1 MASTTFSATYTSSQT
16 ISIPANATNIVI
28 QVAGARGGT
37 GGNDSIASGG
47 RGGRGK
53 FGSFTVGPS
62 FVARNLQ
69 FNIGSIGGDGVGS
82 QSGAPGGGGGG
93 GVASGG
99 TGGRAGFSGSSG
111 GGGGGGGATG
121 VYDSYSNSWIIVA
134 AGGGGGGGASFV
146 PSPGFPGEPGFE
158 GPSWYAT
165 GGVGSITNGA
175 TAPNKNGD
183 GGAGGGGGGGASG
196 GGGGAVGQDGQRG
209 GGGGGG
215 GGSGYNSSITTLT
228 SSNNNDGN
236 GYVYI
241 QYTLLTPQINS
252 FSATPNPQ
260 TSGSD
265 GIPNYDTTLS
275 WNTSDVTSVSISN
288 IGVVG
293 SSGST
298 SITNLPQSTVGSS
311 SPATRSYTLT
321 ACAGSTCVTQTIT
334 VEVFNDN
341 TPDNYSI
348 SNQSNLEPN
357 TLTTTSTTT
366 ITGIDMQTTV
376 SAGPGVQVS
385 NNSVNWSGSVLVSN
399 NNVVFARAS
408 SPSFNT
414 DPSGLTNSSQ
424 FYIDIGPVRRFFT
437 LTTRAPDVSETFNLS
452 NKDDRVPFPDID
464 TITTPPDN
472 PAEQYISSNTLNVD
486 DIEIPVEVKTNN
498 SNIQIRVKRA
508 GASSWENWQDT
519 RSI

>member
-1 MASTTFSATYTSSQT
+1 MASSTFSATYTSSQT
-16 ISIPANATNIVI
+16 ISIPANATNISI
-28 QVAGARGGT
+28 QVAAARGGT
-37 GGNDSIASGG
+37 GGNDSIAPGG
-47 RGGRGK
+47 IGGNGR
-53 FGSFTVGPS
+53 FGTFTIQPS

-69 FNIGSIGGDGVGS
+69 LNIGTIGGNGS
-82 QSGAPGGGGGG
+82 NGSGGAGGGGGG
-93 GVASGG
+93 GVAAGG
-99 TGGRAGFSGSSG
+99 NGGRAGFSGSSG

-121 VYDSYSNSWIIVA
+121 VYDSFANTWIIVA
-134 AGGGGGGGASFV
+134 GGGGGGGGASFV
-146 PSPGFPGEPGFE
+146 PSPGFPGFPGN
-158 GPSWYAT
+158 T
-165 GGVGSITNGA
+165 GGDWGSSVGSITNGSN
-175 TAPNKNGD
+175 APNKSGD
-183 GGAGGGGGGGASG
+183 GGAGGGGGGGVPG
-196 GGGGAVGQDGQRG
+196 GGGGFVGQDGRTG
-209 GGGGGG
+209 GGPGGG
-215 GGSGYNSSITTLT
+215 GGSGYNTSYATLT
-228 SSNNNDGN
+228 SSNVNSGN
-236 GYVYI
+236 GYVFI
-241 QYTLLTPQINS
+241 QYTVLTPQINN
-252 FSATPNPQ
+252 FSANPNPQ

-265 GIPNYDTTLS
+265 GIQNYNTTLS

-288 IGVVG
+288 IGAVG

-298 SITNLPQSTVGSS
+298 SVTNLPQSTVGSS

-321 ACAGSTCVTQTIT
+321 ACAGSTCVNQTIT
-334 VEVFNDN
+334 VQVFNDN
-341 TPDNYSI
+341 TPDNYII

-399 NNVVFARAS
+399 NNQVFARAV
-408 SPSFNT
+408 SPPFNT

-437 LTTRAPDVSETFNLS
+437 LTTRAPDVSETFNFA
-452 NKDDRVPFPDID
+452 NEDDRVPYPDID

-472 PAEQYISSNTLNVD
+472 PAEPYISSNTLNVD

>member
-1 MASTTFSATYTSSQT
+1 MASSTFSATYTSSQT
-16 ISIPANATNIVI
+16 ISIPANATNISI
-28 QVAGARGGT
+28 QVAAARGGT
-37 GGNDSIASGG
+37 GGFDANTPGG
-47 RGGRGK
+47 TYGAGR
-53 FGSFTVGPS
+53 FGTFNIQPS

-69 FNIGSIGGDGVGS
+69 FNIGSIGGDGNSS
-82 QSGAPGGGGGG
+82 QSNAPGGGGGG

-99 TGGRAGFSGSSG
+99 TGGRAGPQGSSG

-121 VYDSYSNSWIIVA
+121 VYDSYSGSWIIV
-134 AGGGGGGGASFV
+134 AGGGGGGGGAAY
-146 PSPGFPGEPGFE
+146 PGVNGLIGDV
-158 GPSWYAT
+158 GLNW
-165 GGVGSITNGA
+165 VGSVSPISNGG
-175 TAPNKNGD
+175 NGGNCPSD
-183 GGAGGGGGGGASG
+183 GSGGGGGGGGASG
-196 GGGGAVGQDGQRG
+196 GGGGYNGFDVSAGNVNARG
-209 GGGGGG
+209 GFG
-215 GGSGYNSSITTLT
+215 GGSGYNTTYASLT
-228 SSNNNDGN
+228 SSNINNGN
-236 GYVYI
+236 GYIFI
-241 QYTLLTPQINS
+241 QYTLLTPQINN
-252 FSATPNPQ
+252 FSANPNPQ

-265 GIPNYDTTLS
+265 GIQNYDTTLS
-275 WNTSDVTSVSISN
+275 WNVSDASSVSISN
-288 IGVVG
+288 IGAVG
-293 SSGST
+293 TSGST
-298 SITNLPQSTVGSS
+298 SITNLPQSTSGSN

-321 ACAGSTCVTQTIT
+321 ACAGSTCVNQTIT

-341 TPDNYSI
+341 TPDNYII

-399 NNVVFARAS
+399 NNQIFARAV
-408 SPSFNT
+408 SPPFNT

-437 LTTRAPDVSETFNLS
+437 LTTRAPDVSETFNFA
-452 NKDDRVPFPDID
+452 NEDDRVPYPDID

-472 PAEQYISSNTLNVD
+472 PAEPYISSNTLNVD

>member
-1 MASTTFSATYTSSQT
+1 MATSTFSATYTTSQT
-16 ISIPANATNIVI
+16 ISIPSNATNIAI
-28 QVAGARGGT
+28 QVAAARGGI
-37 GGNDSIASGG
+37 GGNDAGNAGG
-47 RGGRGK
+47 IYGNGR
-53 FGSFTVGPS
+53 FGTFTIQPS

-69 FNIGSIGGDGVGS
+69 FNIGSVGGNGTGS

-134 AGGGGGGGASFV
+134 GGGGGGGGASW
-146 PSPGFPGEPGFE
+146 PSQPGFPGNTAQEWT
-158 GPSWYAT
+158 SS
-165 GGVGSITNGA
+165 VGSITNGA
-175 TAPNKNGD
+175 NAPNKDGD
-183 GGAGGGGGGGASG
+183 GGAGGGGGGGVPGGSGGFVGGDGSSG
-196 GGGGAVGQDGQRG
+196 GGP
-209 GGGGGG
+209 GGG
-215 GGSGYNSSITTLT
+215 GGSGYNSGIATLT
-228 SSNNNDGN
+228 SSNINSGN
-236 GYVYI
+236 GYVFI
-241 QYTLLTPQINS
+241 SYTLVTPEINS
-252 FSATPNPQ
+252 FTANPNPQ

-265 GIPNYDTTLS
+265 GIPNYNTTLNWS
-275 WNTSDVTSVSISN
+275 TSDASSVSIST
-288 IGVVG
+288 IGAVSING
-293 SSGST
+293 SYSVT
-298 SITNLPQSTVGSS
+298 DLPQSTAGSN
-311 SPATRSYTLT
+311 SPAERTYTLN
-321 ACAGSTCVTQTIT
+321 ACAGTNCVSQILT
-334 VEVFNDN
+334 VSVYNDN
-341 TPDNYSI
+341 SPNNYSI

-366 ITGIDMQTTV
+366 ITGIDMPTTV

-414 DPSGLTNSSQ
+414 DPLGLTNSSQ
-424 FYIDIGPVRRFFT
+424 FYIDIGPLRRFFT
-437 LTTRAPDVSETFNLS
+437 LTTRAPDVSETFNFS
-452 NKDDRVPFPDID
+452 NEDDRVPFPDID